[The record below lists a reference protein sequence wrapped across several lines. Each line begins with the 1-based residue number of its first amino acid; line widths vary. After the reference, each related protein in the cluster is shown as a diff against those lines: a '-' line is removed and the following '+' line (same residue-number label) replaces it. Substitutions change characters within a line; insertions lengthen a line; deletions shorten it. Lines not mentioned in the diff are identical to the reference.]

1 MPGIWCRCGPMSER
15 RAPELPE
22 FVSRFPAP
30 LRAFAEIVNRTLDE
44 FLEDGGPRLA
54 AALAYYLLIALAPLL
69 IVVVTVAGMLF
80 EQAEVRNTLISS
92 AYNVF
97 GEAGATVVN
106 QILLQISTPLNSSA
120 TTTAIFGIAVA
131 LFGASAAFSQLQA
144 ALNIAWGVRPRP
156 ESLRQMLRRRGL
168 AFLAVFVIG
177 LLFVAALVLST
188 GLARLLGPWIPSFEG
203 LTWITEKSISFIGA
217 AVLFGILFTV
227 LPDRRI
233 DWRDTVVGAL
243 VTSLLFNVGS
253 TALGAY
259 IGRSSVA
266 SFYGAAGS
274 VAVVLVWLYY
284 STQVLL
290 FGAEFTHVWSARRRA
305 DRMEQGQESSDEA

>member
-1 MPGIWCRCGPMSER
+1 MSER
-15 RAPELPE
+15 RAPELPA

-30 LRAFAEIVNRTLDE
+30 VRSFLEIMNRTLDE
-44 FLEDGGPRLA
+44 FLEDGAPRLA

-80 EQAEVRNTLISS
+80 EQAEVRNTLISA

-106 QILLQISTPLNSSA
+106 QILLQITTPSGGSA
-120 TTTAIFGIAVA
+120 TTTAVIGVAVA
-131 LFGASAAFSQLQA
+131 LFGSSAAFGQLQA
-144 ALNIAWGVRPRP
+144 ALNIAWGIRPRP
-156 ESLRQMLRRRGL
+156 ESFSHMVRRRGL
-168 AFLAVFVIG
+168 AFLAVLIIG
-177 LLFVAALVLST
+177 FLLIGALVLST
-188 GLARLLGPWIPSFEG
+188 GLARLLSVWVPSFEG
-203 LTWITEKSISFIGA
+203 LTWVTEKSISFFGA
-217 AVLFGILFTV
+217 ALLFGILFTV

-233 DWRDTVVGAL
+233 EWRDTVVGAL

-253 TALGAY
+253 VALGAY

-290 FGAEFTHVWSARRRA
+290 FGAEFTHVWSARRR
-305 DRMEQGQESSDEA
+305 DDSIEQTQESSDEA

>member
-1 MPGIWCRCGPMSER
+1 MSER
-15 RAPELPE
+15 RVPELPA
-22 FVSRFPAP
+22 FVSRFPTP
-30 LRAFAEIVNRTLDE
+30 VRSFLEIMNRTLDE

-69 IVVVTVAGMLF
+69 IVVVTVAGTLF
-80 EQAEVRNTLISS
+80 EQAEVRNALISA

-106 QILLQISTPLNSSA
+106 QLLLQVTTPSSGSV
-120 TTTAIFGIAVA
+120 TTTAVIGVAVA

-144 ALNIAWGVRPRP
+144 ALNIAWGIRPRP
-156 ESLRQMLRRRGL
+156 ERFSHMLRRRGF
-168 AFLAVFVIG
+168 AFLAVLIIG
-177 LLFVAALVLST
+177 FLLIGALVLST
-188 GLARLLGPWIPSFEG
+188 GLARVLSVWVPSFEG
-203 LTWITEKSISFIGA
+203 LTWVTEKSISFFGA
-217 AVLFGILFTV
+217 ALLFGILFTV

-233 DWRDTVVGAL
+233 EWRDTVVGAL

-253 TALGAY
+253 VALGAY

-290 FGAEFTHVWSARRRA
+290 FGAEFTHVWSARRR
-305 DRMEQGQESSDEA
+305 DDSIEQTQESSDEA

>member
-1 MPGIWCRCGPMSER
+1 
-15 RAPELPE
+15 
-22 FVSRFPAP
+22 
-30 LRAFAEIVNRTLDE
+30 
-44 FLEDGGPRLA
+44 
-54 AALAYYLLIALAPLL
+54 
-69 IVVVTVAGMLF
+69 VVVTVAGMLF
-80 EQAEVRNTLISS
+80 EQAEVRNALISA

-106 QILLQISTPLNSSA
+106 QILLQITTPSGGSA
-120 TTTAIFGIAVA
+120 TTTAVIGVAVA

-144 ALNIAWGVRPRP
+144 ALNIAWGIRPRP
-156 ESLRQMLRRRGL
+156 ESFSHMLRRRGF
-168 AFLAVFVIG
+168 AFLAVLIIG
-177 LLFVAALVLST
+177 FLLIGALVLST
-188 GLARLLGPWIPSFEG
+188 GLARVLSVWVPSFEG
-203 LTWITEKSISFIGA
+203 LTWVTEKSISFFGA

-233 DWRDTVVGAL
+233 EWRDTVIGAL

-253 TALGAY
+253 VALGAY

-305 DRMEQGQESSDEA
+305 DRMERAQESSDEA

>member
-1 MPGIWCRCGPMSER
+1 MSER
-15 RAPELPE
+15 RAPELPA
-22 FVSRFPAP
+22 FVSRFPWP
-30 LRAFAEIVNRTLDE
+30 LRSFLEISNRTLDE

-80 EQAEVRNTLISS
+80 EQAEVRNALISA

-106 QILLQISTPLNSSA
+106 QLLLQVTAPSAGAA
-120 TTTAIFGIAVA
+120 TTTAVIGVTVA
-131 LFGASAAFSQLQA
+131 LFGASAAFGQLQA
-144 ALNIAWGVRPRP
+144 ALNIAWGIRPRP
-156 ESLRQMLRRRGL
+156 ESFRHMLRRRGF
-168 AFLAVFVIG
+168 AFLAVIIIG
-177 LLFVAALVLST
+177 FLLIGALVLST
-188 GLARLLGPWIPSFEG
+188 GLARLLATWVPSFEG
-203 LTWITEKSISFIGA
+203 LTWATEKSISFFGA
-217 AVLFGILFTV
+217 ALLFGILFTV
-227 LPDRRI
+227 LPDRRVE
-233 DWRDTVVGAL
+233 WRDTVVGAL

-253 TALGAY
+253 VALGAY

-290 FGAEFTHVWSARRRA
+290 FGAEFTHVWSTRRRA
-305 DRMEQGQESSDEA
+305 ERTDQAQESSGEA

>member
-1 MPGIWCRCGPMSER
+1 MSER
-15 RAPELPE
+15 RVPELPA
-22 FVSRFPAP
+22 FVSRFPTP
-30 LRAFAEIVNRTLDE
+30 VRSFLEIMNRTLDE

-69 IVVVTVAGMLF
+69 IVVVTVAGTLF
-80 EQAEVRNTLISS
+80 EQAEVRNALISA

-106 QILLQISTPLNSSA
+106 QLLLQVTTPSSGSV
-120 TTTAIFGIAVA
+120 TTTAVIGVAVA
-131 LFGASAAFSQLQA
+131 LFGASAAFGQLQA
-144 ALNIAWGVRPRP
+144 ALNIAWGIRPRP
-156 ESLRQMLRRRGL
+156 ESFSHMLRRRGF
-168 AFLAVFVIG
+168 AFLAVLIIG
-177 LLFVAALVLST
+177 FLLIGALVLST
-188 GLARLLGPWIPSFEG
+188 GLARVLSVWVPSFEG
-203 LTWITEKSISFIGA
+203 LTWVTEKSISFFGA
-217 AVLFGILFTV
+217 ALLFGILFTV

-233 DWRDTVVGAL
+233 EWRDTVVGAL

-253 TALGAY
+253 VALGTY

-305 DRMEQGQESSDEA
+305 DLVEQAQESNDEA